1 MILKKVKKFIV
12 PKENDWKNSSR
23 KMVIKREL
31 SGMQEEFR
39 KQMGTLITSALAF
52 VAALFWRD
60 SLTEVFNDIFPPGQQ
75 VIAKFATAVIVSIIA
90 VLAIV
95 LITRMLRA
103 KEV

>member
-1 MILKKVKKFIV
+1 MEGVFSKKIVRLFI

-60 SLTEVFNDIFPPGQQ
+60 SLVEVFNDIFPPGQQ
-75 VIAKFATAVIVSIIA
+75 VFAKFATAMIVSVIA

-95 LITRMLRA
+95 FISRML
-103 KEV
+103 